1 MVRCSIVLPRPHGT
15 GATAL
20 PVPPA
25 PVARDSP
32 TLTQCCCSRDLQVGR
47 FCCQGDAL
55 ALGGWDTGPLHP
67 SWAQTLSLCR
77 GPDAGGPRS
86 PSHPARRGDQHRLG
100 SRGRD
105 GAPSART
112 EGRHSGTPGARGEP
126 SQLQALRATRAAS
139 ARGCHPACQAGR
151 DCGQQSR
158 LGTTARDS
166 QDGLQDRGHH
176 PCQAAG
182 HQGPSTCCPAGA
194 GGL

>member
-1 MVRCSIVLPRPHGT
+1 MPWHWEDGTPALSIPPGLKRCHSAEGLTLGPH
-15 GATAL
+15 
-20 PVPPA
+20 
-25 PVARDSP
+25 
-32 TLTQCCCSRDLQVGR
+32 
-47 FCCQGDAL
+47 
-55 ALGGWDTGPLHP
+55 
-67 SWAQTLSLCR
+67 
-77 GPDAGGPRS
+77 S
-86 PSHPARRGDQHRLG
+86 PSHPARRGHQHRLG

-158 LGTTARDS
+158 LGTTGRDS
-166 QDGLQDRGHH
+166 QDRLQDRGHH

-182 HQGPSTCCPAGA
+182 HTGPQYVLPSWGRRALSSARDGGRAQPARSCTPSAVQGRAEPRALQSGRSRPGRAAEC
-194 GGL
+194 